1 MSCDKP
7 YLFKKPKHPDE
18 SIPVTFDFSLLAG
31 AFVSSPVITVTRFSG
46 ADDPSPGDIISGV
59 SQVSGPLVMQRI
71 VGGVDDCTYLL
82 ECAADDP
89 DGSRWVIS
97 ALLHVCAPPAAA

>member
-7 YLFKKPKHPDE
+7 YLFKKPKHPGE

-31 AFVSSPVITVTRFSG
+31 TFVSSPSITVARFSG
-46 ADDPSPGDIISGV
+46 ADDPSPGDIISG
-59 SQVSGPLVMQRI
+59 SPQISGALVMQRI
-71 VGGVDDCTYLL
+71 VDGVDDCTYLI

-89 DGSRWVIS
+89 DGNRWVIS
-97 ALLHVCAPPAAA
+97 ALLHVCAVAAAA